1 MAATRN
7 MVSFDWALKRL
18 FRNKANFKVLEGFLS
33 ELLRQRITITNIIE
47 SEGNQEHEH
56 DKYNRVDVL
65 VENTEKELIIIE
77 LQFYGEDDY
86 FQRMLY
92 GVSKA
97 ITERL
102 SKGEPYSNVRKVY
115 SVNIVH
121 FDLGTGGDYVY
132 HGFTNF
138 KGLHTK
144 EELELS
150 EKQKAVYKNNYP
162 GDLYPEYYILKVRN
176 FDDVA
181 KEPLDEW
188 IYYLKNNKIKDEF
201 TAQGMDLAREIF
213 AYDNLTDEEKR
224 QYDNAVKAD
233 RIRDSE
239 INTAF
244 TDGEIKG
251 LEKGE
256 AIGLEKGEAIGLE
269 KGEAKLKTEKEQ
281 SVIKAHKKGMSILD
295 IADITNQTTDQVTKI
310 LKCNNLI

>member
-1 MAATRN
+1 MATTRS
-7 MVSFDWALKRL
+7 MVSLDWALKRL
-18 FRNKANFKVLEGFLS
+18 FRNKANFGVLEGFLS
-33 ELLRQRITITNIIE
+33 ELLRQKIIITNIIE
-47 SEGNQEHEH
+47 SEGNQEHEN

-102 SKGEPYSNVRKVY
+102 SIGEPYSKVRKVY
-115 SVNIVH
+115 SVNIVY

-144 EELELS
+144 EDLELN
-150 EKQKAVYKNNYP
+150 EKQKTVYQNEYP

-188 IYYLKNNKIKDEF
+188 IYYLKNNKIKDDF
-201 TAQGMDLAREIF
+201 TAQGMDKAREIF
-213 AYDNLTDEEKR
+213 AYDNLTDQEKAD
-224 QYDNAVKAD
+224 YDNAVKAD
-233 RIRDSE
+233 RIRNSE

-251 LEKGE
+251 RTEGKAEGKAEGE
-256 AIGLEKGEAIGLE
+256 AIGERK
-269 KGEAKLKTEKEQ
+269 EKEQ
-281 SVIKAHKKGMSILD
+281 TVINAFKMGMSIENIVTLTNLPPEE
-295 IADITNQTTDQVTKI
+295 ITEI
-310 LKCNNLI
+310 LKRNNQI